1 MYIVL
6 TTKPGEYRSEGNGG
20 VEIIASYEYR
30 FYGKTK
36 AIFSIAKIS
45 DQARVLIIE
54 EGPGG
59 TTNNITTRQM
69 EKFDSVEAAYAEL
82 EGLTNF
88 GSIQAELV
96 KATSLTK

>member
-6 TTKPGEYRSEGNGG
+6 TTKPGEYRSEGGEG
-20 VEIIASYEYR
+20 VELIASYEYL
-30 FYGKTK
+30 FYGKLK
-36 AIFSIAKIS
+36 AIFTIAKIS
-45 DQARVLIIE
+45 ENARVLIIE
-54 EGPGG
+54 EGPDG

-88 GSIQAELV
+88 GTIEAELV
-96 KATSLTK
+96 KAA